1 MLNNTFH
8 TLGFGNAVRAS
19 AGLVSGCLLIGCLLM
34 RPRLPPATSH
44 PPILKSLP
52 RFARDTPY
60 VFAVLGCVPH
70 SLFIWATLITS
81 DRMTTYTVGFYFP
94 LFYLQLDAI
103 THGINETL
111 SFYSVRPLPTV
122 GDDRTDWWI

>member
-1 MLNNTFH
+1 M
-8 TLGFGNAVRAS
+8 A
-19 AGLVSGCLLIGCLLM
+19 
-34 RPRLPPATSH
+34 
-44 PPILKSLP
+44 
-52 RFARDTPY
+52 
-60 VFAVLGCVPH
+60 
-70 SLFIWATLITS
+70 
-81 DRMTTYTVGFYFP
+81 TYTVGFYFP